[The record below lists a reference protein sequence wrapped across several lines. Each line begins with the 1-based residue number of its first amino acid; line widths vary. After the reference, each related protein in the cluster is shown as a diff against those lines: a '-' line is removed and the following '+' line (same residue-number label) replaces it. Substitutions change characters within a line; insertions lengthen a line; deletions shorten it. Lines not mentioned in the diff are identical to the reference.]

1 MSRFIDIS
9 VLLHPDLP
17 TWPDSH
23 GVHISRLATID
34 KGDDAN
40 VSRLD
45 LDLHSGT
52 HIDAPH
58 HFMNNGIT
66 TEQIPLETLIGT
78 CFVADMR
85 GKTRIT
91 AADLDTARI
100 PKGTR
105 RLLFKTDNSNYW
117 ADLSH
122 SFRKDFCALTAD
134 GAQWVVD
141 RKIELVGID
150 YHSIQLF
157 HDPFDTHVILLKN
170 EVVILEGLDLREV
183 TPDQTYRLMC
193 LPIKVKGVDGVSSR
207 AVLEVLEDKK

>member
-9 VLLHPDLP
+9 VLLHADLP

-23 GVHISRLATID
+23 GIHISRLMEMD

-45 LDLHSGT
+45 IDLHSGT

-58 HFMNNGIT
+58 HFMNNGVT
-66 TEQIPLETLIGT
+66 TDSIPLDTLIGT

-85 GKTRIT
+85 NKSSIT
-91 AADLDTARI
+91 AADLEAASI
-100 PKGTR
+100 PEGTK
-105 RLLFKTDNSNYW
+105 RLLFKTDNSQHW

-141 RKIELVGID
+141 QKIQLVGID

-157 HDPFDTHVILLKN
+157 HDSFDTHVILLKN

-183 TPDQTYRLMC
+183 APNKSYKLLC
-193 LPIKVKGVDGVSSR
+193 LPIKVKGVDGVSTR
-207 AVLEVLEDKK
+207 AVLEMIED